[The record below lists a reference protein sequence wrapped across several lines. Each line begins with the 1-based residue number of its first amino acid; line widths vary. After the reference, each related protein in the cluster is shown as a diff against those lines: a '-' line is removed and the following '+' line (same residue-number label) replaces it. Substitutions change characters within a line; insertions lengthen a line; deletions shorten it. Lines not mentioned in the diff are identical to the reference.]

1 MKIRIVKII
10 SFAFMISGFSCV
22 SVAQMESQ
30 FSQYMFNRLSYNPAY
45 AGSTGSMCATLMYRT
60 QWIGL
65 QIDPPAEGYEAG
77 STPTNYLFSF
87 DSPVKFL
94 HGGLGLTVASEKIG
108 YHDALNASLDYAFR
122 IYWGPGNL
130 AAAVEVNYL
139 SSSMD
144 FTQLVGS
151 DDFTGNYTG
160 PVNSSGDP
168 LISGEKSDDFLID
181 ASTGVY
187 YQVPG
192 VYYFGFTVKNILASK
207 SDVINYKNARVL
219 YLMGGY
225 EWTVPA
231 NPSFRLKPSAL
242 IKMADFA
249 TWQIDVSC
257 LMDYQNMLWIGASY
271 RWQDAVS
278 ILGGFNWNKLK
289 VGLAYDLTTS
299 RLGYTKSGRSNG
311 TLEAYMRYCFKVIIP
326 PKPPSAYRNTRYLF

>member
-1 MKIRIVKII
+1 MKIKIVKII
-10 SFAFMISGFSCV
+10 SLAIMILGFSCV
-22 SVAQMESQ
+22 SEAQMESQ

-45 AGSTGSMCATLMYRT
+45 AGSTGSICGALMYRT

-65 QIDPPAEGYEAG
+65 TIDPPTEGYEAG
-77 STPTNYLFSF
+77 STPTNYLFTF

-94 HGGLGLTVASEKIG
+94 HGGLGFTVASEKIG
-108 YHDALNASLDYAFR
+108 YHDAFSANIDYAFR
-122 IYWGPGNL
+122 IYWGPGNM
-130 AAAVEVNYL
+130 AAAVELNIL
-139 SSSMD
+139 NSSLD

-160 PVNSSGDP
+160 PVDASGDP
-168 LISGEKSDDFLID
+168 LINGQEESDMLMDV
-181 ASTGVY
+181 STGVY

-192 VYYFGFTVKNILASK
+192 SYYMGFAVKNLLAAK
-207 SDVINYKNARVL
+207 SDVINFQNARLL

-242 IKMADFA
+242 VKMANFA

-257 LMDYQNMLWIGASY
+257 LLDYQNLLWLGASY
-271 RWQDAVS
+271 RFQDAFTF
-278 ILGGFNWNKLK
+278 LAGFNWEKLK
-289 VGLAYDLTTS
+289 VGLAYDMTTS
-299 RLGYTKSGRSNG
+299 RLGYSKSGRSNG

-326 PKPPSAYRNTRYLF
+326 PKAPSVYRNTRYLF